1 MLEYL
6 IMRHGQEERGGE
18 HSLKRVEN
26 GVDQAEIYYFV
37 NVYLIPNT

>member
-1 MLEYL
+1 MIEYL
-6 IMRHGQEERGGE
+6 IMRHGQEERGA
-18 HSLKRVEN
+18 HNLKRVEN